1 MGAKR
6 GIYMSKSKKSLDPK
20 VSKTIISCVCALLCV
35 AMTLVT
41 VSTCTDKITDS
52 MLKCSEIK
60 SSAKAEGSLGSDT
73 DTSEPDVQSPENE
86 NSENGAADASQQ
98 ENPDAAD
105 SSNSQSGGSQAANAA
120 VKTPSEQKNTGSGS
134 SAPSTKA
141 EILNVLN
148 NSLNNAK
155 KAKPGYKK
163 HHVMQAK
170 GNISGIPSWLV
181 SLVTKDKTT
190 TMAKGGD
197 NTDDFPAAGFA
208 WSSKLTVNDIKD
220 ASLKQS
226 GDNYEIT
233 VKLGTEKNP
242 SKGTGSSYGKVM
254 SVIDSNEAAEM
265 VGKTVLKSIDMTYH
279 DGYVKATVNS
289 KTGKLVSAEFSAAA
303 DIQAKLLA
311 IGDIS
316 VTDIVST
323 ETFTDFKW

>member
-1 MGAKR
+1 
-6 GIYMSKSKKSLDPK
+6 MSKSKKSLDPK
-20 VSKTIISCVCALLCV
+20 VSKTIISCICAVLCV

-60 SSAKAEGSLGSDT
+60 SSAKAD
-73 DTSEPDVQSPENE
+73 SPV
-86 NSENGAADASQQ
+86 NSGADISAADSQAPADESQGSADAAASQQ
-98 ENPDAAD
+98 PGADAAD
-105 SSNSQSGGSQAANAA
+105 SSESQSGGNQASSAASQ
-120 VKTPSEQKNTGSGS
+120 KPEEQKNNGSGI
-134 SAPSTKA
+134 PSTKA
-141 EILNVLN
+141 EILNYLN
-148 NSLNNAK
+148 TSLNNAK

-170 GNISGIPSWLV
+170 GNVSGIPSWLV
-181 SLVTKDKTT
+181 NLVTKDKTT

-220 ASLKQS
+220 ASLKQN

-254 SVIDSNEAAEM
+254 SVIDANEAAEM

>member
-1 MGAKR
+1 
-6 GIYMSKSKKSLDPK
+6 MSKSKKSLDPK
-20 VSKTIISCVCALLCV
+20 VSKTIISCICAVLCV

-60 SSAKAEGSLGSDT
+60 SSAKADSQ
-73 DTSEPDVQSPENE
+73 V
-86 NSENGAADASQQ
+86 NSGADISAADSQAPADESQGSADAAASQQ
-98 ENPDAAD
+98 PGADAAD
-105 SSNSQSGGSQAANAA
+105 SSESQSGGNQASSAAN
-120 VKTPSEQKNTGSGS
+120 KKPEEQKNSGSGI
-134 SAPSTKA
+134 PSTKA
-141 EILNVLN
+141 EILNYLN
-148 NSLNNAK
+148 TSLNNAK
-155 KAKPGYKK
+155 KVKPGYKK

-170 GNISGIPSWLV
+170 GNVSGIPSWLV
-181 SLVTKDKTT
+181 NLVTKDKTT

-208 WSSKLTVNDIKD
+208 WSSKLTVNDIKY
-220 ASLKQS
+220 ASLKQN

-254 SVIDSNEAAEM
+254 SVIDANEAAEM

>member
-1 MGAKR
+1 
-6 GIYMSKSKKSLDPK
+6 MSKKDKTLDPK
-20 VSKTIISCVCALLCV
+20 VKKTIISCICTVLCV
-35 AMTLVT
+35 AMTLAT
-41 VSTCTDKITDS
+41 VSICTNKITDS

-60 SSAKAEGSLGSDT
+60 SSAKSNGSADSGADSGGVSVLPNESGNSDSVATDESQQDST
-73 DTSEPDVQSPENE
+73 DT
-86 NSENGAADASQQ
+86 ADT
-98 ENPDAAD
+98 
-105 SSNSQSGGSQAANAA
+105 SSTQSGGSSAANATA
-120 VKTPSEQKNTGSGS
+120 KTPSEQKSTGGS
-134 SAPSTKA
+134 SAPSSKA
-141 EILNVLN
+141 EILSYLN
-148 NSLNNAK
+148 TTLNNAK

-170 GNISGIPSWLV
+170 GNVSGIPSWLV
-181 SLVTKDKTT
+181 NLVTKDKTT
-190 TMAKGGD
+190 TMSKGGD

-242 SKGTGSSYGKVM
+242 SKGTGSSYGKIM

-265 VGKTVLKSIDMTYH
+265 VGKTVLKSINMTYH

-289 KTGKLVSAEFSAAA
+289 KTGKLISAEFSAAA
-303 DIQAKLLA
+303 DIEAKLLA
-311 IGDIS
+311 IGDIA

>member
-1 MGAKR
+1 
-6 GIYMSKSKKSLDPK
+6 MSKSKKSLDPK
-20 VSKTIISCVCALLCV
+20 VSKTIISCICAVLCV

-60 SSAKAEGSLGSDT
+60 SSAKADN
-73 DTSEPDVQSPENE
+73 PV
-86 NSENGAADASQQ
+86 NSGADINAADSQVPADESQGSADAAASQQ
-98 ENPDAAD
+98 PGADAAD
-105 SSNSQSGGSQAANAA
+105 SSESQSGGSQASSAA
-120 VKTPSEQKNTGSGS
+120 SKKPEEQKNSGSGI
-134 SAPSTKA
+134 PSTKA
-141 EILNVLN
+141 EILNYLN
-148 NSLNNAK
+148 TSLNNAK

-170 GNISGIPSWLV
+170 GNVSGIPSWLV
-181 SLVTKDKTT
+181 NLVTKDKTT

-220 ASLKQS
+220 ASLKQN

-254 SVIDSNEAAEM
+254 SVIDANEAAEM